1 MKRLIKAS
9 SEYNEYMT
17 IQHGRQKFSVHI
29 SYDGPYGGSFAAQ
42 VSEIH
47 PYDDADYAWARI
59 KRNGQVEFIKGGEI
73 VDKMQLPRYE
83 EDEYETIDEYYA
95 DMLDSVA
102 VELMDINKTVKP
114 RMMYN

>member
-1 MKRLIKAS
+1 MKRLIKAN
-9 SEYNEYMT
+9 SEYSDYMT

-29 SYDGPYGGSFAAQ
+29 NYDGPYEGSFAAQ

-59 KRNGQVEFIKGGEI
+59 KHNGQVEFIKGGKI
-73 VDKMQLPRYE
+73 MDKMQLPSYDEADYE
-83 EDEYETIDEYYA
+83 DISEYYN

-102 VELMDINKTVKP
+102 VELMDINKAVKP
-114 RMMYN
+114 RMIHN